1 MIGGELGTVVI
12 EEHRSVSL
20 GMSLGLFAALSE
32 RFVVEDE
39 AVASRADGPAEDV
52 GAEGGLVEQEDE

>member
-1 MIGGELGTVVI
+1 M
-12 EEHRSVSL
+12 SL

-39 AVASRADGPAEDV
+39 AATSRADGPAEDV
-52 GAEGGLVEQEDE
+52 GAEGEETAEGGLVEQEDEWDGKQVLW